1 MTIWYSD
8 QYNNFINNAPSRS
21 QLRPSDFAGRL
32 RVARFTRTA
41 PAASPAVAGDTIA
54 LTLLPWN
61 ARVLFTV
68 IEYDAE
74 GAGAILT
81 LGDGVTAARF
91 GTSTSLSAGT
101 SQTLFPTTADGVT
114 LVPVTPG
121 APVSGYIVPAPYMP
135 VIGTFGT
142 AGESVNAKL
151 TGAVIYVVD

>member
-21 QLRPSDFAGRL
+21 AMRPSDFMGRV

-61 ARVLFTV
+61 ARVLFSV
-68 IEYDAE
+68 LESDAQA
-74 GAGAILT
+74 AGAILQ
-81 LGDGVTAARF
+81 LGDGVTATRF
-91 GTSTSLSAGT
+91 GSSTALTAASN
-101 SQTLFPTTADGVT
+101 QTLYPSTADGVT

-121 APVSGYIVPAPYMP
+121 APVAGFIVPAPYMP
-135 VIGTFGT
+135 VIGTWNT
-142 AGESVNAKL
+142 AGEAVNAKL
-151 TGAVIYVVD
+151 AGAVFFVVD